1 MILNGT
7 RREWS
12 HVRPKRGLVDE
23 ISDKAGCSG
32 TLAGVLVSRGVGSGS
47 EAIRF
52 LGAASDQLPDA
63 HLLPDADRVVERIQR
78 ALDDRELV
86 AVHGHDDPDGVTA
99 TVIMVEA
106 LRHLGS
112 VPLTYIP
119 DRKTEGHGLSR
130 AELDRLHAAGVT
142 LVVTVDS
149 CVSDR
154 EFIAYAK
161 ELGIDTIVTDHHE
174 IPAELP
180 PAVAI
185 VNPKLPGSRFPY
197 RYMAG
202 VGVSLRVADLLME
215 DLGGRYDRTYER
227 APWCG
232 QRWRDE
238 ALALAAIGSVSDRV
252 PLTGDNRA
260 IVTQGL
266 SAIPRTERTGL
277 RTVLESTRLWGEEV
291 EPDDIRELLGPILGR
306 FPGDTPGTQR
316 ALELL
321 LTTDEEE
328 ARNLAVALIDRQARW
343 KEQALSSW
351 RSVKRGLGDDPAA
364 SEASVLVLE
373 STVPIGVMGY
383 VTSRLADEVGKPTVL
398 MAPRNSELSAEARG
412 PAGFNFVDAFA
423 SMRELFIGYGGHPRA
438 AGFSME
444 PGNADAFRRR
454 FVEFAESNPPEPP
467 PRAIDAELPMAS
479 VTLELAAELDLIGP
493 FGQANHRPLFLAR
506 GVTREQLRD
515 AESRGVRFGT
525 PVPSGGLPADVVY
538 RLRDSEGVALVSF
551 IDFIEKG

>member
-1 MILNGT
+1 MILNGA
-7 RREWS
+7 RRQWS
-12 HVRPKRGLVDE
+12 HVPPEPGLVDE
-23 ISDKAGCSG
+23 ISERAGCSG
-32 TLAGVLVSRGVGSGS
+32 TLAGVLVSRGVASGPD
-47 EAIRF
+47 AMRF
-52 LGAASDQLPDA
+52 LSAASDPLPDA
-63 HLLPDADRVVERIQR
+63 HLLPDAARVTDRIER
-78 ALDDRELV
+78 ALDGHELI
-86 AVHGHDDPDGVTA
+86 AVHGHDDPDGITA

-106 LRHLGS
+106 LRHLGA

-130 AELDRLHAAGVT
+130 AELDRLHAAGVN
-142 LVVTVDS
+142 LIVTVDS

-174 IPAELP
+174 IPPELP

-185 VNPKLPGSRFPY
+185 VNPKLPDDRFPY

-215 DLGGRYDRTYER
+215 DLGGRHDRTYER

-232 QRWRDE
+232 QRWREE

-277 RTVLESTRLWGEEV
+277 RTVLENTRLWGEEV
-291 EPDDIRELLGPILGR
+291 EPDDIREFLGPVLGR

-316 ALELL
+316 ALDLL
-321 LTTDEEE
+321 LTKDEEE
-328 ARNLAVALIDRQARW
+328 AAGLASDLIDRQTRW
-343 KEQALSSW
+343 KEQALCSW
-351 RSVKRGLGDDPAA
+351 RSVRKGLGGDPAVSGA
-364 SEASVLVLE
+364 PVLVLE

-383 VTSRLADEVGKPTVL
+383 VTSRLADELGKPTVL
-398 MAPRNSELSAEARG
+398 MVPRNSELSAEARG

-438 AGFSME
+438 AGFSMN
-444 PGNADAFRRR
+444 PDNAGAFRRR

-467 PRAIDAELPMAS
+467 PRVIDAQLPLAA
-479 VTLELAAELDLIGP
+479 VTPELAAELDLMRP

-506 GVTREQLRD
+506 AVTRGRMAD
-515 AESRGVRFGT
+515 AESSGVRFGT
-525 PVPSGGLPADVVY
+525 PPPSVDLPADMVY
-538 RLRDSEGVALVSF
+538 RLRDSDGVALVSF
-551 IDFIEKG
+551 IDSIEKE